1 MVMKQQVMKLGN
13 GYMGIHYYS
22 HNFCICLKFSIIKHK
37 KPVVH
42 SFTHRGKVM
51 LLAGS
56 KVGVILKDLELNWN
70 EHYSSS

>member
-13 GYMGIHYYS
+13 GHPLYYS
-22 HNFCICLKFSIIKHK
+22 HNFCICLKFSTIKHK

-70 EHYSSS
+70 EHFSSS